1 MPTNGSL
8 TVHTFTSSA
17 QLPVEGVTISVT
29 QPAPAGPRL
38 LAVRL
43 TDEDGLIEPIPITA
57 PDARESQSSG
67 TQTPFATVDITVDH
81 PDYERIL
88 VENVQIFSGV
98 TSRQELQ
105 MLPIEERPEVWN
117 MTEVFQITPQSL

>member
-17 QLPVEGVTISVT
+17 RLPVEGVTISVT
-29 QPAPAGPRL
+29 QPTPQGPRL

-43 TDEDGLIEPIPITA
+43 TDEDGLIEPITITA

-67 TQTPFATVDITVDH
+67 MQTPFTTVDITADH

-88 VENVQIFSGV
+88 VENAQIFSGV

-105 MLPIEERPEVWN
+105 LVPIEERPEVWN
-117 MTEVFQITPQSL
+117 MTEVFQITPQPL

>member
-17 QLPVEGVTISVT
+17 QLPVEGVTIAVT
-29 QPAPAGPRL
+29 QPTPEGPRL
-38 LAVRL
+38 LSVRI
-43 TDEDGLIEPIPITA
+43 TDEDGLIEPITITA

-67 TQTPFATVDITVDH
+67 TQAPFTAVDITADH

-88 VENVQIFSGV
+88 VENAQIFSGV

-105 MLPIEERPEVWN
+105 LVPIEERPEVWN
-117 MTEVFQITPQSL
+117 MTEVFQITPQPL